1 MHVRK
6 RSFTEKNRDIRRS
19 CMASIYDVRIR
30 SDTVRN
36 GFRIRRSCKNTEKLK
51 FKLLYSVYG
60 DTRLP
65 YTVVYHRITP
75 VLRVRRYTTT
85 VYNRILSYIIVYV
98 QLCETGSKRSVLEY
112 RHQRPKRTEIFRFV
126 FGL

>member
-1 MHVRK
+1 
-6 RSFTEKNRDIRRS
+6 
-19 CMASIYDVRIR
+19 MASIYDVRIR

-51 FKLLYSVYG
+51 FKLLHSVYG

-65 YTVVYHRITP
+65 YTTVYH
-75 VLRVRRYTTT
+75 
-85 VYNRILSYIIVYV
+85 RILSYIIVYV
-98 QLCETGSKRSVLEY
+98 QLCETGSKGSVLEY
-112 RHQRPKRTEIFRFV
+112 RHQRLKRTEIFRFV